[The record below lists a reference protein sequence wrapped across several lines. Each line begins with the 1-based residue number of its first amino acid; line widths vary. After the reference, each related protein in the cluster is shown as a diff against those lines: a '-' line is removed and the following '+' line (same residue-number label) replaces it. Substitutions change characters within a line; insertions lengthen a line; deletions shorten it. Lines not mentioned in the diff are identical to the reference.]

1 MIESFKDSEMRNSG
15 IVYNS
20 TLEQI
25 KQMFMV
31 DRELAGELAISA
43 IELVLTGDIS
53 SDDMMINMMLQPMRK
68 INENNHI
75 KYDNKVESAKE
86 KRKIEMKLDK
96 IAALANAGL
105 RQREIGEK
113 LGLSQQMVSYRMSVI
128 KSSYPELL
136 NGSPQITNN
145 LQTNQHFT
153 KDFTNN
159 TKEIQNFCENVCK
172 NEEGLPPESE
182 NFTNTLQTNQIFTK
196 DFTNDTKEKQKYKQE
211 MFVKNS
217 VCKMP
222 EVVEE
227 KSEKIVEESKWDG
240 SFVF

>member
-1 MIESFKDSEMRNSG
+1 MIEFFKDSEMRNSG

-25 KQMFMV
+25 KQLYEV
-31 DRELAGELAISA
+31 DTELAGELAISA

-68 INENNHI
+68 INQNNHI

-113 LGLSQQMVSYRMSVI
+113 LGLSQQMVSYRMNVI

-136 NGSPQITNN
+136 NGFTNI
-145 LQTNQHFT
+145 LQTKQENT

-159 TKEIQNFCENVCK
+159 TNTLQNFCENVCK
-172 NEEGLPPESE
+172 NEESECHESD

-196 DFTNDTKEKQKYKQE
+196 DFTNDTKEIQNTNKK

-222 EVVEE
+222 ESVEE
-227 KSEKIVEESKWDG
+227 KSEKIVEEPKWNKD
-240 SFVF
+240 FVF